1 MSNRKK
7 GKRIS
12 TGTARRRFFTSG
24 LLLVIYILI
33 VTYFPALL
41 TRYLQVTGS
50 PLSGSDGRPLM
61 LGIFYLIYVLS
72 AMLIFFIYAKAN
84 GVRYKD
90 FVRPSRFSFVE
101 YLTETIL
108 ITSVVFIGIFVS
120 SMVLNPLGFTDAF
133 VAPIGM
139 VQPTHYL
146 HEPLFVFLF
155 VGVTPLIEEFVFRG
169 VLLRDLGRYGNR
181 FGILAVAILYALMH
195 TSLPELIPA
204 FLLSFCFSLLTLRYH
219 SILPGLSIHITVNA
233 LFLGSTFLPEKYSW
247 VILAAVG
254 FMYLCSVYIML
265 AHKYKRVYVGRQRNL
280 GYTLRLFL
288 TTPSVFLAVV
298 LMILQTAAAFL
309 LYR

>member
-1 MSNRKK
+1 
-7 GKRIS
+7 
-12 TGTARRRFFTSG
+12 
-24 LLLVIYILI
+24 
-33 VTYFPALL
+33 
-41 TRYLQVTGS
+41 
-50 PLSGSDGRPLM
+50 
-61 LGIFYLIYVLS
+61 
-72 AMLIFFIYAKAN
+72 
-84 GVRYKD
+84 
-90 FVRPSRFSFVE
+90 
-101 YLTETIL
+101 
-108 ITSVVFIGIFVS
+108 
-120 SMVLNPLGFTDAF
+120 
-133 VAPIGM
+133 
-139 VQPTHYL
+139 
-146 HEPLFVFLF
+146 
-155 VGVTPLIEEFVFRG
+155 
-169 VLLRDLGRYGNR
+169 
-181 FGILAVAILYALMH
+181 MH

-265 AHKYKRVYVGRQRNL
+265 VHKYKRVYVSRQRNL